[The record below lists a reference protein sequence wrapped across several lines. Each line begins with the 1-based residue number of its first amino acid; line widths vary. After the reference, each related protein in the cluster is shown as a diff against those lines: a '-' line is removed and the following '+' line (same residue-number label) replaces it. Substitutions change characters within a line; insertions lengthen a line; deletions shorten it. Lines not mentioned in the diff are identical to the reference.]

1 MEELVQDEYL
11 IQDSASA
18 ASIASLGIANE
29 MANARSLYFKNEVA
43 STVAAR
49 DAAVAEEK
57 ARAYKAEAELRLRD
71 AELRHAK
78 GVLGEAEAREAALNV
93 RKIELEQS
101 LAAAAE
107 AEKRSQQLMH
117 EATQLIPFRRQA
129 YDQQPVWTSL
139 QLEVVCP
146 LDWMA
151 GRRRRSTARSHS
163 PPSPLHH
170 DLRRWL
176 VLARRAS
183 HRRGDRPPFAK
194 ASPPQAEQQLSQS
207 HRGRHRV
214 HGPQG
219 RPILLERRAI
229 MEAMLMR
236 SVRMRCSSSWC
247 TSSGRDPRRR
257 GLIRGWF
264 YGKICMK

>member
-1 MEELVQDEYL
+1 
-11 IQDSASA
+11 
-18 ASIASLGIANE
+18 

-129 YDQQPVWTSL
+129 YDQQPVMEEPATGGGLPLGLDGWPSEAVYRAEPLPTLTS
-139 QLEVVCP
+139 P
-146 LDWMA
+146 S
-151 GRRRRSTARSHS
+151 RSPAMVGASSPGFS
-163 PPSPLHH
+163 PPGSTGLPSPKRRHH
-170 DLRRWL
+170 KPNCTSPIASRPPQRARPARPANPARAASNHGGNAHAQRQDALLEQLLQQQREGPSAARIDPGL
-176 VLARRAS
+176 VLR
-183 HRRGDRPPFAK
+183 
-194 ASPPQAEQQLSQS
+194 
-207 HRGRHRV
+207 
-214 HGPQG
+214 
-219 RPILLERRAI
+219 
-229 MEAMLMR
+229 
-236 SVRMRCSSSWC
+236 
-247 TSSGRDPRRR
+247 
-257 GLIRGWF
+257 
-264 YGKICMK
+264 